1 MANNESKGGFFSR
14 LKKGAASAS
23 EDPSLKAPAPQA
35 AQTQNRNVMKPESSS
50 SLVSASQPKAPVA
63 PKPAVA
69 SPSSESEIDTL
80 AAFSRYCSSL
90 VDIGTSQLKVVEMTL
105 GMLSNSLNKIVDG
118 SKTK

>member
-1 MANNESKGGFFSR
+1 MAENETKGGFFSR
-14 LKKGAASAS
+14 FKKGSASAS
-23 EDPSLKAPAPQA
+23 GDSSLKAPAPQA
-35 AQTQNRNVMKPESSS
+35 AQTQNRNTMTAESSS
-50 SLVSASQPKAPVA
+50 SPVSASQHKNPVA
-63 PKPAVA
+63 PKPTTVPA
-69 SPSSESEIDTL
+69 SSEPEIDTL